1 MAKYSVYFMCNECL
15 EVHPMG
21 TILHLD
27 DGPPDK
33 ASIGDTYKGKELPT
47 TVATLMDNMVTCP
60 NTGRLTAQR
69 DNKQVFLVPG
79 VRPWRRRL
87 SRQRRAMS
95 RWKVAEHFK
104 VLIGGNTYI
113 DCPT

>member
-1 MAKYSVYFMCNECL
+1 LTIDDQWANVSGLDSREVSLAHMAKYSVYFMCNECL

-33 ASIGDTYKGKELPT
+33 ASTGDTYKGKELPT

-79 VRPWRRRL
+79 VRP
-87 SRQRRAMS
+87 
-95 RWKVAEHFK
+95 
-104 VLIGGNTYI
+104 
-113 DCPT
+113 